1 MAKLVPYSLTLT
13 WLFLALLGT
22 KTENNET
29 NIQLCYI
36 AGTPVG
42 SMKRILRSDWLSEPA
57 KWAHLASSGLPS
69 VIPRKISIV
78 WGSVERSY
86 KVFNFCTLSVIE
98 TQRAAD
104 YSQNRGNINDSCGRV
119 FCATNKAGFFL
130 ALNINKLFLILNNY
144 FCYRVNLY

>member
-13 WLFLALLGT
+13 WLFLALFGT

-36 AGTPVG
+36 SDTPVG
-42 SMKRILRSDWLSEPA
+42 NMKRILRSDWLSEPA
-57 KWAHLASSGLPS
+57 KWAHLASSGLPP

-86 KVFNFCTLSVIE
+86 KGFNFCTLSVIE
-98 TQRAAD
+98 TQ
-104 YSQNRGNINDSCGRV
+104 SLLSIGH
-119 FCATNKAGFFL
+119 L
-130 ALNINKLFLILNNY
+130 
-144 FCYRVNLY
+144 

>member
-57 KWAHLASSGLPS
+57 KWAHLASSGLPP

-104 YSQNRGNINDSCGRV
+104 YSQNRGNINDSRGRV
-119 FCATNKAGFFL
+119 FCATNKAGFL
-130 ALNINKLFLILNNY
+130 PGSQHKQVILDS
-144 FCYRVNLY
+144 

>member
-1 MAKLVPYSLTLT
+1 MALYEPRQKIN
-13 WLFLALLGT
+13 
-22 KTENNET
+22 KT

-42 SMKRILRSDWLSEPA
+42 NMKRILRSDWLSEPA
-57 KWAHLASSGLPS
+57 KWAHLASSGLPPA
-69 VIPRKISIV
+69 IPRKISIV

-104 YSQNRGNINDSCGRV
+104 YSQNKGNINDSCGRV
-119 FCATNKAGFFL
+119 FCDTNKAGFL
-130 ALNINKLFLILNNY
+130 PGSQNKQVI
-144 FCYRVNLY
+144 RDS

>member
-1 MAKLVPYSLTLT
+1 MALYEPRQKSN
-13 WLFLALLGT
+13 
-22 KTENNET
+22 KT

-42 SMKRILRSDWLSEPA
+42 NMKRILRSDWLSEPA
-57 KWAHLASSGLPS
+57 KWAHLAGSGLPP

-98 TQRAAD
+98 TQREAD
-104 YSQNRGNINDSCGRV
+104 YSQNKGNINDSCGRV
-119 FCATNKAGFFL
+119 FCATNKAGFL
-130 ALNINKLFLILNNY
+130 PGSQHKLVILDS
-144 FCYRVNLY
+144 

>member
-1 MAKLVPYSLTLT
+1 MALYEPRQKIN
-13 WLFLALLGT
+13 
-22 KTENNET
+22 KT

-42 SMKRILRSDWLSEPA
+42 NMKRILRSDWFSEPA
-57 KWAHLASSGLPS
+57 KWAHLASSGLPPA
-69 VIPRKISIV
+69 IPRKISIV

-104 YSQNRGNINDSCGRV
+104 YSQNKGNINDSCGRV
-119 FCATNKAGFFL
+119 FCDTNKAGFL
-130 ALNINKLFLILNNY
+130 PGSQHKQVILDS
-144 FCYRVNLY
+144 